1 LGRLLTS
8 TASSALALSA
18 VAGGVMLFGG
28 TAKAYTPW
36 FKETSP
42 DYTYRTSDA
51 GPNTPSL
58 VALGQPPQPVALGQ
72 FDHAW
77 SPWLGDKRMKILNNG
92 LVAGMTAGPNNVEW
106 SYVPANPKPWHVDL
120 DQAGV
125 INVASSFLYRV
136 QIDTS
141 QDGLD
146 ICKTFKT
153 CFPYFNEVNFG
164 IQATT
169 PSLPT
174 KTIYQA
180 IGDTKGA
187 KLFELKNGETE
198 TFPIG
203 VSDIIVEI
211 EWGANNAVGDMF
223 DNYNQVPG
231 PLPILGASLALGS
244 VRKLRNLTAR
254 LKVHSI
260 G

>member
-1 LGRLLTS
+1 
-8 TASSALALSA
+8 
-18 VAGGVMLFGG
+18 
-28 TAKAYTPW
+28 
-36 FKETSP
+36 
-42 DYTYRTSDA
+42 
-51 GPNTPSL
+51 
-58 VALGQPPQPVALGQ
+58 
-72 FDHAW
+72 
-77 SPWLGDKRMKILNNG
+77 
-92 LVAGMTAGPNNVEW
+92 
-106 SYVPANPKPWHVDL
+106 L

-153 CFPYFNEVNFG
+153 CFPYFNEVNFA
-164 IQATT
+164 IKATN
-169 PSLPT
+169 PALPT

-187 KLFELKNGETE
+187 PLITLKNGETK
-198 TFPIG
+198 TIPFG

-211 EWGANNAVGDMF
+211 EWGAGNAVADMS

-254 LKVHSI
+254 LKVHSM